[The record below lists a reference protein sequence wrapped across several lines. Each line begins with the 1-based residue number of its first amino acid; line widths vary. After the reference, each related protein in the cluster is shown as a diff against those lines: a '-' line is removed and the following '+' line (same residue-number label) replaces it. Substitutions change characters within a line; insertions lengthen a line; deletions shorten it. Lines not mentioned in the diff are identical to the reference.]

1 MSFFSAATSHQEA
14 LVGEITGLF
23 NELWPTG
30 SWEERG
36 SSAHYQYV
44 FGHVTGARL
53 ELTPPTEESGRNEG
67 GLLLT
72 LPGGC
77 FWLQPSASAAYMLW
91 HLTRLDGFKH
101 FTRLDFQSTELE
113 PEWPAERVI
122 HEVEAG
128 RIWVKGHR
136 SYRLWAEREADGA
149 IQDGATIYWGS
160 PRSDRQ
166 GRSYDKAAEAR
177 WPKHAIRDEVQ
188 LRRGWAK
195 AAGKQ
200 LVTVLESNLSTD
212 DMDSGIRDLAAGVI
226 NKHLQYWTLNGADP
240 ANDKNWTRKAEPAAW
255 FKDRIGTSVAAIT
268 KAPRPVQDLEST
280 VGWGVQQYGRH
291 FALYAWRR
299 ALESG
304 MPIEQVREGLFE
316 LMEARLKPE
325 DIATLFPQ
333 MDRAELEQRLE
344 ELEALQARV
353 AWEEEHRETEDGG
366 TPVL

>member
-1 MSFFSAATSHQEA
+1 MSFFSAAESHQQD

-23 NELWPTG
+23 AELWPTG

-36 SSAHYQYV
+36 ASAHYQFV
-44 FGHVTGARL
+44 FSHITGARL
-53 ELTPPTEESGRNEG
+53 ELTPPTDGSGRNEG

-77 FWLQPSASAAYMLW
+77 FWLQPSASSAFMLW
-91 HLTRLDGFKH
+91 RLTHLDGFRH

-128 RIWVKGHR
+128 KLWVKGHR
-136 SYRLWAEREADGA
+136 SYRLWAERQADGA
-149 IQDGATIYWGS
+149 IEDGATIYWGS

-166 GRSYDKAAEAR
+166 ARSYDKAAESR
-177 WPKHAIRDEVQ
+177 WGTPAIRDEVQ

-195 AAGKQ
+195 AAGKE
-200 LVTVLESNLSTD
+200 LVAVLESNLSTD
-212 DMDSGIRDLAAGVI
+212 DMDAAIRDLAAGVI

-240 ANDKNWTRKAEPAAW
+240 ANDKNWTRKAEPATW
-255 FKDRIGTSVAAIT
+255 FRDRIGTAVAGIS

-280 VGWGVQQYGRH
+280 VSWGIQQYGRH
-291 FALYAWRR
+291 LALYAWRR
-299 ALESG
+299 AQESG
-304 MPIEQVREGLFE
+304 QPIEEVREGLFE

-325 DIATLFPQ
+325 DIASLWPQ
-333 MDRAELEQRLE
+333 LGEAELAERVQALE
-344 ELEALQARV
+344 GLQARV
-353 AWEEEHRETEDGG
+353 AWEEEHRETENGG